1 MRFSAAFFLA
11 FCAEKS
17 QHKKEVR
24 VRYRPVPW
32 WLSWQQSGTF
42 SRSLFCSCQCS
53 LAPLETSSSIWLCF
67 FTFLP
72 LKELKSQCSLQGKLQ
87 LNFQFLP
94 KRECLN
100 IKSQE
105 NSFWSVKNVARSL
118 ADTFS
123 WFCCPYLVNAILTA
137 KTWIRCQTCRILLY
151 KCQAFL
157 IKSKSVL
164 RC

>member
-1 MRFSAAFFLA
+1 MRFSAAFFWPFALRSPNIKRKWGSDTDQFHGDSLDSKVARFKEA
-11 FCAEKS
+11 FSAAAKAALHRWKHRVQFGCVSSRFFLWKNS
-17 QHKKEVR
+17 KVNVHFKEN
-24 VRYRPVPW
+24 
-32 WLSWQQSGTF
+32 
-42 SRSLFCSCQCS
+42 
-53 LAPLETSSSIWLCF
+53 
-67 FTFLP
+67 
-72 LKELKSQCSLQGKLQ
+72 
-87 LNFQFLP
+87 LNWIFQFLP

-151 KCQAFL
+151 KCQVFL